1 MVEFAATSRHSWAA
15 QRDWPTSGTQ
25 PQVSEVGNLVLVV
38 SDTEARSELMGYLIT
53 TANAHHEV
61 TGGVNPQW
69 AEWYAGDLIGDV
81 NRVLD
86 ADMSVDELA
95 EWLIGA
101 DRRYREEGPEMSW
114 PKAYASWLLVA
125 GPD

>member
-53 TANAHHEV
+53 TANAHHEA

-114 PKAYASWLLVA
+114 PKAYASWLLA

>member
-1 MVEFAATSRHSWAA
+1 
-15 QRDWPTSGTQ
+15 
-25 PQVSEVGNLVLVV
+25 
-38 SDTEARSELMGYLIT
+38 MGYLIT
-53 TANAHHEV
+53 TANAHHEA
-61 TGGVNPQW
+61 TGGVNPKW
-69 AEWYAGDLIGDV
+69 AEWYAGDLIDNV

-95 EWLIGA
+95 EWLIEA
-101 DRRYREEGPEMSW
+101 DRRYQEEGPKMSW